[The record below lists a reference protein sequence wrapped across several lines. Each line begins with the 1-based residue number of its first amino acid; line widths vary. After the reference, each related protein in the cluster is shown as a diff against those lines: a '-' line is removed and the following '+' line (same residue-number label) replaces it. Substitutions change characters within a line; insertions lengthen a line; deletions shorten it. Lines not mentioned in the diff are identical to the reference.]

1 MNRYPTWYWYWR
13 GPPVMLTPPWPLPR
27 SSLNTTEM
35 MWVIFLLFFC
45 NKSINLKTVLSLD
58 LNLKILLHSV
68 SPHHCFVPSPVPAD
82 LILYIWQWP
91 GGSDGSA
98 RVCSRSQQQTQDN
111 FLATV
116 IPSLAV
122 VNFKK
127 WIRVEVEQSLNY
139 LETCAAP
146 SLLLFSLVQQP
157 ANTNTGG
164 EWK

>member
-27 SSLNTTEM
+27 SNLNTTEM
-35 MWVIFLLFFC
+35 MWVIFLLFSSIKLINPRLGSKFENNAPLSFPASLFC
-45 NKSINLKTVLSLD
+45 PISCPCW
-58 LNLKILLHSV
+58 LNT
-68 SPHHCFVPSPVPAD
+68 
-82 LILYIWQWP
+82 LYLAVERWSR
-91 GGSDGSA
+91 GSG

-116 IPSLAV
+116 SPSLAV